1 MKQLLVALSLALSG
15 ILNAQ
20 SLQFSQVKLV
30 TNQETVPA
38 GKVWKLT
45 GCAYSSNITGMISTG
60 QGAGVSSNSDALI
73 QINGQNRAVRSV
85 RAAGGYNHA
94 SGVVWETHWPLWLPA
109 GANLSAGTGVGEIS
123 VIEFTVVP

>member
-1 MKQLLVALSLALSG
+1 MKRLLALLLLCFAG
-15 ILNAQ
+15 MLHAQ

-60 QGAGVSSNSDALI
+60 QSAGVSSNSDAFI

-85 RAAGGYNHA
+85 RAAGGFNHA
-94 SGVVWETHWPLWLPA
+94 SGVVWETNWPLWLPA
-109 GANLSAGTGVGEIS
+109 GATLSAGSGVGEIS

>member
-1 MKQLLVALSLALSG
+1 MKQLLVFFFFGLGSMLH
-15 ILNAQ
+15 AQ

-45 GCAYSSNITGMISTG
+45 GCGYSATISGMVSTG
-60 QGAGVSSNSDALI
+60 QGSGASSNSDHFIL
-73 QINGQNRAVRSV
+73 INGQNRAVRSV

-94 SGVVWETHWPLWLPA
+94 SGVVWETHWPLWLPS
-109 GANLSAGTGVGEIS
+109 GATLSAGSGVGEIS